1 MSNIREQV
9 SDLPL
14 KEERALVSE
23 LLHEEANGADT
34 FPLSFAQQRLWFL
47 AQLEPDSPS
56 YNLSQT
62 MRLKGVLDVNAL
74 EQAITSIVARHESLR
89 TTFKAVDGQPIQIVS
104 GVYDFALSLT
114 SLEELPERNR
124 EPEARRLAIAEA
136 RRPFDLSRDYPLRA
150 ELVRLND
157 DEHWLFLTVHHIVSD
172 GWSMG
177 ILTKELFNTYEAIA
191 TNEAI
196 ELPELSIQYADFAEW
211 QREWL
216 QGEVLEEQLRYW
228 LNSLAG
234 APAELKLQ
242 TDHPRLARQSFNG
255 ASLSSRLSPELS
267 RSLRELSQRE
277 GATLFMTMLAAFQAL
292 LFRYTGQED
301 IVVGTSIAGRNRVEI
316 ESLIGFFVNTLALRT
331 NLSGKPTFR
340 ELLARVREV
349 ALGAYAHQD
358 LPFEKLVEELNP
370 ERDAS
375 RSPVFQ
381 VMFGMQNVP
390 RETLTPSG
398 LIITREQMPSGTAKF
413 DITLFINETN
423 TGLVCSLEYNT
434 DLFEKATI
442 ERMLGHYETLL
453 EGIVSNP
460 DERLSL
466 LPLLTNAERQQ
477 LLVEWNDTTTDYPRS
492 KCVHELFEVQV
503 EKSPNAIAVIFED
516 EELTYAQLNARAN
529 QLAHYLKKHRVRP
542 QDLVGIC
549 MERSAGMVVAIL
561 GILKAGGTYVP
572 LDLAYPKERLAF
584 MLEDAQARVL
594 LTEER
599 LLDRLPQHE
608 AKLVCLD
615 SDWKEIDR
623 ESKENP
629 LSGGTVDDLAYVIYT
644 SGSTGKP
651 KGVAVPHRAINRLVF
666 NSNYINLQP
675 SDRIAQASNSSFDA
689 ITFELWGAL
698 LHGARLVG
706 ISRDVALSPREF
718 AAQIREKEISAIF
731 LTTALFNQ
739 LASEVPGIFKS
750 VRHLLFGGEA
760 VDPKSVRE
768 VLANGPP
775 ERLLHVYG
783 PTENT
788 TFSTWYLVNDVPEG
802 ATTVPIGRAISN
814 TQMYVLDS
822 HLQLVPIGVPGE
834 LYVGGDGLARGYLNH
849 PQLTTERFI
858 PNPFSNKPGASL
870 YKTGDLVRYL
880 SDGNLEFLSRLDHQ
894 VKLRG
899 FRIELGEIESTIR
912 EHSAVQDVLVIVR
925 HADGNKSLV
934 GYVVANSDHLAVQDD
949 KLASDLRSLLK
960 QKLPD
965 YMVPA
970 HFVFLEKFPLTP
982 GGKIDR
988 GALPPPDVTRP
999 QLEEAHIAP
1008 RNDLERRLAHI
1019 WEKLLGVQSVGI
1031 RDNFFDLGGH
1041 SLLAVRLVSE
1051 IEKEV
1056 GQRLPLVCLFQ
1067 NANIENIAGLLRQD
1081 LRSLSWPTLV
1091 EIQGGGKNVPLFCV
1105 SHPNVNALGYR
1116 SLARY
1121 LGPDQ
1126 PVFGLQAQY
1135 PEDLE
1140 GEHSDRAVE
1149 QMATEYLAELQA
1161 VQPAGPYQFVGICR
1175 GAHIAYEMARRL
1187 EQAGQHVALLG
1198 ILDTWVMENTL
1209 NYFWYLEHYAGRLV
1223 WLKGLGLKDQISF
1236 IKKKT
1241 KSALRNFGEMIS
1253 FSSPPQSAR
1262 NPIHEIYFPGPDFVP
1277 KTYQGRI
1284 EVFRVRQQPRH
1295 RIRDEQLGW
1304 GKLAGRGV
1312 GVHLIPGVHTSVL
1325 KEPNVPGLAAEL
1337 KKLLHPSEQPPR

>member
-1 MSNIREQV
+1 MSSIREQV
-9 SDLPL
+9 TDLPL
-14 KEERALVSE
+14 KEKRALVSKF
-23 LLHEEANGADT
+23 LHEETNGVET

-62 MRLKGVLDVNAL
+62 LRIKGVLDVQAL
-74 EQAITSIVARHESLR
+74 EQAIGSIIARHETLR
-89 TTFKAVDGQPIQIVS
+89 TTFKAVNGEPVQIVANE
-104 GVYDFALSLT
+104 YAFELPFT
-114 SLEELPERNR
+114 SLEELPKEKR
-124 EPEARRLAIAEA
+124 EAEVRRLGVAAA
-136 RRPFDLSRDYPLRA
+136 RRPFDLSRDCPLRA
-150 ELVRLND
+150 ALVRIDD

-191 TNEAI
+191 TGQPT
-196 ELPELSIQYADFAEW
+196 ELPELPIQYADFAEW

-216 QGEVLEEQLRYW
+216 QGEVLEEQLGYW
-228 LNSLAG
+228 LKSLEG

-242 TDHPRLARQSFNG
+242 TDHPRLAHQSFNG
-255 ASLSSRLSPELS
+255 STLSSRLSLNLS
-267 RSLRELSQRE
+267 RSLGELSQRE
-277 GATLFMTMLAAFQAL
+277 GVTLFMTMLTAFQAL

-316 ESLIGFFVNTLALRT
+316 ESLIGFFVNTLPLRT
-331 NLSGKPTFR
+331 NVSGNPTFR
-340 ELLARVREV
+340 ELLARVKEV

-398 LIITREQMPSGTAKF
+398 LTITRETIPSGTAKF
-413 DITLFINETN
+413 DLTLFVNETP
-423 TGLVCSLEYNT
+423 TGLICSLEYNT
-434 DLFEKATI
+434 DLFNKDTI
-442 ERMLGHYETLL
+442 ERMLRHYETLL
-453 EGIVSNP
+453 EGIVATPQEHVST
-460 DERLSL
+460 
-466 LPLLTNAERQQ
+466 LPLLPAEERKQ
-477 LLVEWNDTTTDYPRS
+477 LLDWTDTATAYPRNEGI
-492 KCVHELFEVQV
+492 HELFEVQV
-503 EKSPNAIAVIFED
+503 EQSPNALAVVFKD
-516 EELTYAQLNARAN
+516 EKLTYAELNSRAN
-529 QLAHYLKKHRVRP
+529 QLAHYLRKRGVGRGS
-542 QDLVGIC
+542 LVGIC
-549 MERSAGMVVAIL
+549 MERSAAMLVGIL
-561 GILKAGGTYVP
+561 GIVKAGGAYMP

-599 LLDRLPQHE
+599 LLDRLPEHE
-608 AKLVCLD
+608 AEVVCLD
-615 SDWKEIDR
+615 SRWNEIAR
-623 ESKENP
+623 EGNANP
-629 LSGGTVDDLAYVIYT
+629 NSGATAEDLAYVIYT

-651 KGVAVPHRAINRLVF
+651 KGVAVPHRAVNRLVF
-666 NSNYINLQP
+666 NTNYVSLNS
-675 SDRIAQASNSSFDA
+675 SDRVAQASTSSFDA

-698 LHGARLVG
+698 LHGAVLVG
-706 ISRDVALSPREF
+706 IPREVVLSPQEF
-718 AAQIREKEISAIF
+718 AAQIRKHEISTIF

-739 LASEVPGIFKS
+739 LAAEVPEIFKS
-750 VRHLLFGGEA
+750 VRQVLFGGEA
-760 VDPKSVRE
+760 VDPKWVRE

-775 ERLLHVYG
+775 QRLLHVYG

-788 TFSTWYLVNDVPEG
+788 TFSTWYLVNEVPEG
-802 ATTVPIGRAISN
+802 ATTVPIGRAVSN
-814 TQMYVLDS
+814 TQTYVLDK
-822 HLQLVPIGVPGE
+822 HLQLTPIGIPGE
-834 LYVGGDGLARGYLNH
+834 LYVSGDGLARGYLNR

-858 PNPFSNKPGASL
+858 PSPFSDKPGASL

-880 SDGNLEFLSRLDHQ
+880 PDGNLEFLSRVDDQ

-899 FRIELGEIESTIR
+899 FRIELGEIETTIR
-912 EHSAVQDVLVIVR
+912 EHSAVQDVVVTVR
-925 HADGNKSLV
+925 EADGNKSLV
-934 GYVVANSDHLAVQDD
+934 GYVVANSTHSAGQDD
-949 KLASDLRSLLK
+949 KLAADLRILLK
-960 QKLPD
+960 RKLPD

-970 HFVFLEKFPLTP
+970 HFVFLEKLPITP

-988 GALPPPDVTRP
+988 RALPAPDVTRP

-1008 RNDLERRLAHI
+1008 RDDLERRLAHI

-1051 IEKEV
+1051 IEKQV
-1056 GQRLPLVCLFQ
+1056 GQRLPLVSLFQ
-1067 NANIENIAGLLRQD
+1067 GANIEYLAGLLRQD
-1081 LRSLSWPTLV
+1081 VRSLSWSTLV
-1091 EIQGGGKNVPLFCV
+1091 EIQSGGPHVPLFCV

-1140 GEHSDRAVE
+1140 GEHSDHAVE
-1149 QMATEYLAELQA
+1149 QMATEYLEELRA
-1161 VQPAGPYQFVGICR
+1161 VQPNGPYQFVGICR

-1187 EQAGQHVALLG
+1187 EQAGQEVALLG

-1209 NYFWYLEHYAGRLV
+1209 NYRWYLEHYTGRLV
-1223 WLKGLGLKDQISF
+1223 WLKGLGFRDQISF
-1236 IKKKT
+1236 LKKKT
-1241 KSALRNFGEMIS
+1241 KSALKNMIS
-1253 FSSPPQSAR
+1253 LSSTSESSR
-1262 NPIHEIYFPGPDFVP
+1262 NPIHDIYFPGPDFVP
-1277 KTYQGRI
+1277 KVYEGRI
-1284 EVFRVRQQPRH
+1284 EVFRVSQQPRH
-1295 RIRDEQLGW
+1295 RIKDEQLGW
-1304 GKLAGRGV
+1304 GKLASGGV
-1312 GVHLIPGVHTSVL
+1312 GVHFIPGVHTSVL
-1325 KEPNVPGLAAEL
+1325 KEPNVQGLANEL
-1337 KKLLHPSEQPPR
+1337 KKCLKR